1 MKIISSLLILL
12 SFSAHSQLMSG
23 NLIDEGRKLITPQ
36 NFQLDGNATGEIYF
50 ELAVNREGIVTSE
63 RLMKEK
69 TSVVSTPTR
78 IRAKELV
85 SQFKFEPGT
94 YYPEFHHVVVK
105 IKVVNPM

>member
-1 MKIISSLLILL
+1 MKFILPFLFLI
-12 SFSAHSQLMSG
+12 SFSAQSQLISG
-23 NLIDEGRKLITPQ
+23 NLVDEGRKLISPQ
-36 NFQLDGNATGEIYF
+36 NFQLDGKATGEIYF

-63 RLMKEK
+63 RIMNEK

-78 IRAKELV
+78 MRAKELV

-105 IKVVNPM
+105 IKVVNPL